1 MRGSVR
7 WVVAV
12 VGLLFVLRLVWI
24 LRVPDV
30 DLDAYGHFGIA
41 RGLCSDPWN
50 LGAHWVWL
58 PAYHYL
64 LMVIAC
70 LHGPFVVARISS
82 SLMIAAVPLV
92 VFRWQ
97 RCGLM
102 AALFCAASSIPN
114 VLGVSAQQ
122 EALFSLLVVL
132 SAWAIDR
139 ERWLAASGLV
149 ALACLIRYEAWGAAG
164 LLMAQPIAARVTKRF
179 APLPWR
185 VAVLPVIAVAG
196 WLIVHRLYE
205 GAWFVFLAGLVRYT
219 HAQRDVL
226 SQGPVME
233 ALWFPILVPL
243 LTLGPAVL
251 LAPFGVRRAL
261 SRGWIVPL
269 GIYAFLL
276 MSYLGKGALGG
287 PRYYGSIVPFFCV
300 AIARAI
306 EHVSRWRARLRAL
319 VLVSLVSTT
328 AIAFVRLHGSA
339 AASAGTLHDAE
350 ARMNARD

>member
-1 MRGSVR
+1 ML
-7 WVVAV
+7 AV
-12 VGLLFVLRLVWI
+12 VLFLFVLRLVWI

-30 DLDAYGHFGIA
+30 DMDAYGHFGIA

-58 PAYHYL
+58 PLYHYL
-64 LMVIAC
+64 LMAIAC
-70 LHGPFVVARISS
+70 LHAPFVLARISS
-82 SLMIAAVPLV
+82 SIMIAAIPIV
-92 VFRWQ
+92 VYRWQ
-97 RCGLM
+97 RGGLM
-102 AALFCAASSIPN
+102 AALFCAAASIPN

-122 EALFSLLVVL
+122 EALFSLLIVL
-132 SAWAIDR
+132 AAWAIDT
-139 ERWLAASGLV
+139 ERWMAASAVV
-149 ALACLIRYEAWGAAG
+149 AMACLIRYEAWGAAG

-185 VAVLPVIAVAG
+185 VAALPILVIAG
-196 WLIVHRLYE
+196 WLILHRLYE

-233 ALWFPILVPL
+233 ALWFPILVPV

-251 LAPFGVRRAL
+251 LAPFGVKRAL
-261 SRGWIVPL
+261 TRGWIVPL

-287 PRYYGSIVPFFCV
+287 PRYYGSIIPFFCV
-300 AIARAI
+300 AIAHGV
-306 EHVSRWRARLRAL
+306 EGVTRWRAPLRAA
-319 VLVSLVSTT
+319 VLVSLLSTT
-328 AIAFVRLHGSA
+328 AIAFVRLHA
-339 AASAGTLHDAE
+339 AADGGAQTLNEAE
-350 ARMNARD
+350 ARMNSRD